1 MILSATVV
9 LYNPQEDV
17 FSNICSY
24 GDLVDYLIVIDNSV
38 TVNQNLKLKLQNKF
52 QSKLFYIENNENLG
66 IATALN
72 IGTNKAINLGSAWNL
87 TMDQD
92 SRFINFKHY
101 IKCLESIKDQN
112 HIGLLSANTT
122 RNATALLP
130 YNPTFDF
137 EETKL
142 AITSANF
149 VNLSFFKQV
158 GGYEEKFFIDLVDF
172 DFCLKLRMYGLK
184 ILYFKDVL
192 VEHNL
197 GEVFKRRNILSRKIK
212 EKREHSPQRAYYIA
226 RNYLFMAMKYRKLFP
241 EEFGLI
247 KVINIVFIHDVTKIL
262 LYEDQK
268 FNKLRAKLMAFVH
281 CISQRFGKYDIK

>member
-17 FSNICSY
+17 FDNICSY
-24 GDLVDYLIVIDNSV
+24 GNLIDYLIVVDNSV
-38 TVNQNLKLKLQNKF
+38 TVNQNLKLKLQNEF

-66 IATALN
+66 IAKALN
-72 IGTNKAINLGSAWNL
+72 IGTSKAIDFGSAWNL

-92 SRFINFKHY
+92 SRFINFEHY
-101 IKCLESIKDQN
+101 IKCLQSIQN
-112 HIGLLSANTT
+112 QNNVGLLAANTT
-122 RNATALLP
+122 RNAITLLP
-130 YNPTFDF
+130 DAPTFEF
-137 EETKL
+137 EERKL

-172 DFCLKLRMYGLK
+172 DFCLKLRLHKLK

-197 GEVFKRRNILSRKIK
+197 GEVFKRKNILSRKIK

-226 RNYLFMAMKYRKLFP
+226 RNYLLMASKYRKLFP
-241 EEFGLI
+241 KEFSFL

-268 FNKLRAKLMAFVH
+268 FQKLRAKLMGLSHFLINKH
-281 CISQRFGKYDIK
+281 GKYNL

>member
-17 FSNICSY
+17 FDNICSY
-24 GDLVDYLIVIDNSV
+24 GNLIDYLIVIDNSV
-38 TVNQNLKLKLQNKF
+38 TVNQNLKLKLQNEF

-66 IATALN
+66 IAKALN
-72 IGTNKAINLGSAWNL
+72 IGTSKAIDFGSAWNL

-92 SRFINFKHY
+92 SRFINFEHY
-101 IKCLESIKDQN
+101 IKCLQSIQN
-112 HIGLLSANTT
+112 QNNVGLLAANTT
-122 RNATALLP
+122 RNAITLLP
-130 YNPTFDF
+130 DAPTFEF
-137 EETKL
+137 EERKL

-172 DFCLKLRMYGLK
+172 DFCLKLRLHKLK

-226 RNYLFMAMKYRKLFP
+226 RNYLLMASKYRKLFP
-241 EEFGLI
+241 KEFSFL

-268 FNKLRAKLMAFVH
+268 FQKLRAKLMGLSHFLINKH
-281 CISQRFGKYDIK
+281 GKYNL

>member
-101 IKCLESIKDQN
+101 IKWF
-112 HIGLLSANTT
+112 
-122 RNATALLP
+122 R
-130 YNPTFDF
+130 
-137 EETKL
+137 
-142 AITSANF
+142 
-149 VNLSFFKQV
+149 
-158 GGYEEKFFIDLVDF
+158 VD
-172 DFCLKLRMYGLK
+172 
-184 ILYFKDVL
+184 
-192 VEHNL
+192 
-197 GEVFKRRNILSRKIK
+197 
-212 EKREHSPQRAYYIA
+212 
-226 RNYLFMAMKYRKLFP
+226 
-241 EEFGLI
+241 
-247 KVINIVFIHDVTKIL
+247 
-262 LYEDQK
+262 
-268 FNKLRAKLMAFVH
+268 
-281 CISQRFGKYDIK
+281 